1 MTLKDLYEKTLMELE
16 FLNKKLNAIEQEDDV
31 DKLPINLAIEDAEKT
46 VENLERAIAV
56 EWMYDNNVASMD
68 QLVDVIGQNE
78 VEKYLDTEIQDEKE
92 QVLSIVL
99 NFVFTE

>member
-46 VENLERAIAV
+46 VENLERAIAI
-56 EWMYDNNVASMD
+56 EWMYDNNVTSMD

-99 NFVFTE
+99 NFIFAE